1 MIDWNIL
8 LYQHR
13 KGRRQGP
20 NQSPRVLCRA
30 GGPHNPVLP
39 GQVADMETMRPL
51 LAQTDKKTAVTLDR
65 SRLLYLINVH
75 YNGQRDTPSRSE
87 PLSCFTMIQ
96 FGMQAADWTSMSKAQ
111 EKRGQPGM
119 LPSCLHIVGILDHL
133 GHIARR
139 GNEYWN
145 EYLIED
151 VDVKKEGSSLSL
163 TACL

>member
-1 MIDWNIL
+1 MIGWNIL

-96 FGMQAADWTSMSKAQ
+96 YAGGK
-111 EKRGQPGM
+111 
-119 LPSCLHIVGILDHL
+119 LDEHVKSSRKTW
-133 GHIARR
+133 IARHATLMFAYSR
-139 GNEYWN
+139 DFGSLEACCKTRKRILERIFDRRWGC
-145 EYLIED
+145 E
-151 VDVKKEGSSLSL
+151 EGGI
-163 TACL
+163 